1 MMRREVA
8 ALGRRRAAVKRK
20 EVLDRKLAAAV
31 KAARGQRA
39 SLVSHL
45 AAEAATALSN
55 EMLLSW
61 WASGASHF
69 THGGLVDLPPPAP
82 PPPVPVSKPLHVS
95 TFSDQAAR
103 GQDAGA
109 RKAAARAAGSRTL
122 KEALEEVEEEML
134 EVVASMRGAA
144 RAARREARRERAA
157 LVSRLAAEAR
167 VALSSEMLL
176 SWWACEAAYFEAA
189 SHGRVLLPSP
199 FWSPPPRVSLF
210 KPSNSQGLGVP
221 KTSQSGS
228 PLFRIHILTPPY
240 ANRLAFSEWK
250 SELTLFVSLD
260 HCVQF
265 VKAVIAKSTGF
276 PPSLLPVCSNSGS
289 FSSPPLPFCFRLPYF
304 RSTTYLRWAPDPP

>member
-1 MMRREVA
+1 
-8 ALGRRRAAVKRK
+8 
-20 EVLDRKLAAAV
+20 
-31 KAARGQRA
+31 
-39 SLVSHL
+39 
-45 AAEAATALSN
+45 
-55 EMLLSW
+55 
-61 WASGASHF
+61 
-69 THGGLVDLPPPAP
+69 
-82 PPPVPVSKPLHVS
+82 
-95 TFSDQAAR
+95 
-103 GQDAGA
+103 
-109 RKAAARAAGSRTL
+109 
-122 KEALEEVEEEML
+122 ML

-250 SELTLFVSLD
+250 SELTHFVSLD
-260 HCVQF
+260 HCVQC
-265 VKAVIAKSTGF
+265 VEAVIAKSTGTSVGLNIS
-276 PPSLLPVCSNSGS
+276 PPPFFLCVRILARSLL
-289 FSSPPLPFCFRLPYF
+289 LPYLF
-304 RSTTYLRWAPDPP
+304 VSGFPISDQRLIYAGRQIDHEHQSTLADLHV